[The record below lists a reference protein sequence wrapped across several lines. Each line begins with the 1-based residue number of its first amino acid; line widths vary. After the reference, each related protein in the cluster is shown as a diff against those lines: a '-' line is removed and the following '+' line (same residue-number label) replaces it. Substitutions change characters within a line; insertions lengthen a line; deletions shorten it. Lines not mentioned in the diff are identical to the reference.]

1 MSISDDVIE
10 KINKIFYSYFKDDPE
25 FQYNDSDYEEKDII
39 VEIDNESSVK
49 YQNEIHLHFVSKKI
63 MVIKNLNITKNL
75 IVYPYFY
82 DFLPPTNI
90 IDSVIKY
97 FVNKKEV
104 PRDKLNIM
112 LFEKES
118 VNEDRNIRFIF
129 PKTCLK
135 NIGNKLYIHEFGREI
150 IQLTINYINFKLIN
164 KLLLKN
170 MMYEKR
176 LEKIENALSIKND
189 NLLENIEDEYSKI
202 YLKDYIKHD
211 LIKPDAGKPDAGKP
225 DAGKPD
231 AGKPDAGKPENI
243 EENIIKKKPIK
254 KRVVKEKVVKEKK

>member
-1 MSISDDVIE
+1 MSTSDDVIE
-10 KINKIFYSYFKDDPE
+10 KINKIFHSYFKDDPE
-25 FQYNDSDYEEKDII
+25 FQYNESDYEEKDII

-104 PRDKLNIM
+104 PREKLNLM

-176 LEKIENALSIKND
+176 LEKIENALSIKN
-189 NLLENIEDEYSKI
+189 NNELENIEDEYSKI
-202 YLKDYIKHD
+202 YLKDYIKHN
-211 LIKPDAGKPDAGKP
+211 LINPDTSKLDTSKL
-225 DAGKPD
+225 DTSKLD
-231 AGKPDAGKPENI
+231 ID
-243 EENIIKKKPIK
+243 ENIIKKKPIK
-254 KRVVKEKVVKEKK
+254 KRVVKEKK

>member
-25 FQYNDSDYEEKDII
+25 FQYNDSDYEEKEII
-39 VEIDNESSVK
+39 VEIDNESSIK
-49 YQNEIHLHFVSKKI
+49 HQNEIHLHFISKKI

-82 DFLPPTNI
+82 DFLPPSNI
-90 IDSVIKY
+90 TDSVIKY
-97 FVNKKEV
+97 FVNKKEMS
-104 PRDKLNIM
+104 RDKISMM

-118 VNEDRNIRFIF
+118 VNTDRNIQFVF

-135 NIGNKLYIHEFGREI
+135 NIGNKLYINEFGREI

-176 LEKIENALSIKND
+176 LEKIESALSIKAD
-189 NLLENIEDEYSKI
+189 PNLLENIEDEYSKI
-202 YLKDYIKHD
+202 YLKDYVKHE
-211 LIKPDAGKPDAGKP
+211 LIKPDIDKS
-225 DAGKPD
+225 
-231 AGKPDAGKPENI
+231 ENI
-243 EENIIKKKPIK
+243 EENIVKNKSTK
-254 KRVVKEKVVKEKK
+254 KRVVKEKVMKEKK